1 MEPAKVYFSDLRT
14 DEVSTLEKLHRLMKA
29 AGFEQIDFKDKYVA
43 IKLHFG
49 EPGNMA
55 YLRPNWARVVC
66 DYVRELGGKPFSPTA
81 TRSMSAA
88 APTRST
94 ILTAQCATAI
104 RP

>member
-1 MEPAKVYFSDLRT
+1 MEPAKVYFSDLRA
-14 DEVSTLEKLHRLMKA
+14 DEISTLEKLHRLMKA

-43 IKLHFG
+43 IK
-49 EPGNMA
+49 A
-55 YLRPNWARVVC
+55 SR
-66 DYVRELGGKPFSPTA
+66 FSPTA

-94 ILTAQCATAI
+94 ISTAPCLTAI

>member
-1 MEPAKVYFSDLRT
+1 MEPAKVYFSDLRA
-14 DEVSTLEKLHRLMKA
+14 DEISTLEKLHRLMKA

-66 DYVRELGGKPFSPTA
+66 DYVRELGFSPTA

-94 ILTAQCATAI
+94 ISTAPCLTAI